1 MHANFRDAVLA
12 GVGVVMRT
20 IMCCVLGKALW

>member
-12 GVGVVMRT
+12 GAGVVMRT
-20 IMCCVLGKALW
+20 IMCCVLEQAL